1 MHGQLYCEVG
11 YGLTFCGLS
20 FLQNAPRADCESVS
34 KFSIQQ
40 FLSFSYRSNLPSSSK
55 LPTWSGFYFIPMSV
69 IRVPLGLIIT
79 AKNIWYVSG
88 LCQKYYNEAYRDE
101 FEKPIL

>member
-1 MHGQLYCEVG
+1 MHGLHYWKVG
-11 YGLTFCGLS
+11 YGLTFCGLN
-20 FLQNAPRADCESVS
+20 FLKNAQRADCESVS

-40 FLSFSYRSNLPSSSK
+40 FLSLSYRSNLPSSSK

-79 AKNIWYVSG
+79 AKNI
-88 LCQKYYNEAYRDE
+88 
-101 FEKPIL
+101 